1 MKKTLTLLIAL
12 IVLTTI
18 IPISSS
24 SEKIDSSNHTIEITT
39 EDNKIKVKET
49 ISLTGETGQIIN
61 FWIQT
66 GAEEYVINSGEIE
79 LTKEPQEPT
88 EGNVYSYMLSSPNI
102 TRESLITIVI
112 SYTLRENTESFQK
125 RLLYNNSEITVTLDG
140 KRIYKAINLKNN
152 SYFDLTLYEITE
164 SPLTWYIIGF
174 VILLIILLG
183 VTGLYSIKKQKPGK
197 KKDTSAGS
205 EELLSTKKGL
215 LMEVLKDI
223 EKQHRAKK
231 ISDDTYHKLKD
242 EYKQDA
248 VDTMKKL
255 EESKVK

>member
-1 MKKTLTLLIAL
+1 M
-12 IVLTTI
+12 
-18 IPISSS
+18 
-24 SEKIDSSNHTIEITT
+24 N
-39 EDNKIKVKET
+39 VKET

-66 GAEEYVINSGEIE
+66 GAKEYTINSGEIE
-79 LTKEPQEPT
+79 LTEKEQEPT
-88 EGNVYSYMLSSPNI
+88 KGNVRSYIISSPNVTI
-102 TRESLITIVI
+102 DSSITIVL
-112 SYTLRENTESFQK
+112 SYNLQEKTESFQK

-140 KRIYKAINLKNN
+140 KEIYKATNLKNN

-197 KKDTSAGS
+197 KKDTSSGS
-205 EELLSTKKGL
+205 EELSSTKKGL
-215 LMEVLKDI
+215 LMLVLKDI

>member
-1 MKKTLTLLIAL
+1 MKKILTLLIAL
-12 IVLTTI
+12 IVLTII
-18 IPISSS
+18 IPTSSS
-24 SEKIDSSNHTIEITT
+24 SERIESSKHTIEINT
-39 EDNKIKVKET
+39 EDSKIKVTET
-49 ISLTGETGQIIN
+49 IIITAETGQTVK
-61 FWIQT
+61 FWIQN
-66 GAEEYVINSGEIE
+66 GAEEYAINSGEIE
-79 LTKEPQEPT
+79 LTKEPKEPK
-88 EGNVYSYMLSSPNI
+88 EGNVYTYIISSPNV
-102 TRESLITIVI
+102 TRESLITIVL
-112 SYTLRENTESFQK
+112 SYNLQEKTESFQK
-125 RLLYNNSEITVTLDG
+125 KLLYNNSELIITLDG
-140 KRIYKAINLKNN
+140 KEIYKATNLKNN

-197 KKDTSAGS
+197 KKDTSLGS

-215 LMEVLKDI
+215 LMSVLKDI

-248 VDTMKKL
+248 VGTMKKL
-255 EESKVK
+255 EELKVK

>member
-12 IVLTTI
+12 IVLTII
-18 IPISSS
+18 IPTSSS
-24 SEKIDSSNHTIEITT
+24 SERIESSKHTIEINT
-39 EDNKIKVKET
+39 EDSEIKVTET
-49 ISLTGETGQIIN
+49 IIITAETGQTVK
-61 FWIQT
+61 FWIQN
-66 GAEEYVINSGEIE
+66 GAEEYAINSGEIE
-79 LTKEPQEPT
+79 LTKEPQE
-88 EGNVYSYMLSSPNI
+88 GNIYTYIISSTNV
-102 TRESLITIVI
+102 TRESPITIVL
-112 SYTLRENTESFQK
+112 SYNLQEKTESFQK
-125 RLLYNNSEITVTLDG
+125 KLLFNNSELIITLDG
-140 KRIYKAINLKNN
+140 KEIYKARNLKNN
-152 SYFDLTLYEITE
+152 SSFDLTLYEITE

-197 KKDTSAGS
+197 KKDTSMGS

-215 LMEVLKDI
+215 LMSVLKDI

-248 VDTMKKL
+248 VNTMKKL
-255 EESKVK
+255 EGLKVK